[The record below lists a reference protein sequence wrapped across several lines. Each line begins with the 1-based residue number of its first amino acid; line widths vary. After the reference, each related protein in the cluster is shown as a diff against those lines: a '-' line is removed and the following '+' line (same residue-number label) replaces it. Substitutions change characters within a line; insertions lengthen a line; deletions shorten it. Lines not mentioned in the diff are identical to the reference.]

1 MGEGEE
7 FVCDD
12 HGLAIVTRG
21 WRRRVVDDPF
31 QRSILGAIVGTGMPV
46 NWAAQREMDR
56 DVEENEE
63 LYQAL
68 ADDPE
73 DE

>member
-1 MGEGEE
+1 
-7 FVCDD
+7 
-12 HGLAIVTRG
+12 
-21 WRRRVVDDPF
+21 
-31 QRSILGAIVGTGMPV
+31 MPV

>member
-1 MGEGEE
+1 MALLNEAIGEE
-7 FVCDD
+7 R
-12 HGLAIVTRG
+12 RG
-21 WRRRVVDDPF
+21 NAYHRKGVIRN
-31 QRSILGAIVGTGMPV
+31 MPM
-46 NWAAQREMDR
+46 NWDAEQNMAR

-68 ADDPE
+68 ADDDVD

>member
-1 MGEGEE
+1 
-7 FVCDD
+7 
-12 HGLAIVTRG
+12 
-21 WRRRVVDDPF
+21 
-31 QRSILGAIVGTGMPV
+31 MPV
-46 NWAAQREMDR
+46 NWEAQREMDR